1 MRRRSTVARMAVA
14 LLVGAVA
21 LAGCGGGAA
30 GAGQSS
36 GVPDPQG
43 VFVRSVNLTDLG
55 GLSFD
60 PATLGQGMYQ
70 FTYPVTNSF
79 LKARAGGQYEPDLAE
94 RVTIVDPSTIEVVL
108 RPELKFSDGAP
119 LNAQAAVTSIE
130 RTRDAKPAGLR
141 VAGGLDSIAAMTV
154 DSPTQFTITL
164 KTPTAGR
171 FYALLAEAETT
182 PVSPNTIAAPGDHRG
197 DVVTAGPFKIESY
210 DPGVQIRL
218 VKNDLYWD
226 AANVRLGAVEYRHAG
241 NGAAAVNAL
250 RGAGSDFV
258 SGSLLTHNDL
268 KGLPPTFASQ
278 STTLVPWGVS
288 MCMKDGSPLGDV
300 RVRQALN
307 YATDR
312 DAINKLIYGGDSRPA
327 WALTTPEDPAYD
339 TGLEG
344 VYEYNPERAR
354 QLLAEAGYPGGF
366 SIRAMTNAAEAR
378 HHEILQQQWAQVGV
392 QISVT
397 TSANITQDWYLAQ
410 GANAEVSGVQHRP
423 LPESLFRN
431 FGSNAISNVC
441 DYPLGPVDEC
451 AAAVAALEPSTE
463 EYRTRVKECQEIVVR
478 QEAVGVNTVY
488 MLFDSVWNASK
499 IANLT
504 WQLDQLTQPQP
515 DVTKIFVQK

>member
-1 MRRRSTVARMAVA
+1 MTRRSPVARTAVA
-14 LLVGAVA
+14 LLVGALA
-21 LAGCGGGAA
+21 LAGCGRGA
-30 GAGQSS
+30 GAVGQGS
-36 GVPDPQG
+36 GVPDPEG

-60 PATLGQGMYQ
+60 PASLGQGMYQ

-94 RVTIVDPSTIEVVL
+94 RVTIVDPSTIQVAL
-108 RPELKFSDGAP
+108 RPGLKFSDGAP
-119 LNAQAAVTSIE
+119 LDAQAAVASIQ

-141 VAGGLDSIAAMTV
+141 VAGGLDSIAAMTA
-154 DSPTQFTITL
+154 DSPTQLTISL

-182 PVSPNTIAAPGDHRG
+182 PVSPNTTAAPGDHRG
-197 DVVTAGPFKIESY
+197 DVLTAGPFKIESY

-226 AANVRLGAVEYRHAG
+226 AANVRLGAIEYRHTG
-241 NGAAAVNAL
+241 NRAAAVNAL
-250 RGAGSDFV
+250 RGGGSDFV
-258 SGSLLTHNDL
+258 NGTLLTHNDL
-268 KGLPPTFASQ
+268 EGLPPTFASE
-278 STTLVPWGVS
+278 STMLVPWGAS
-288 MCMKDGSPLGDV
+288 MCMSNANPLGDV

-312 DAINKLIYGGDSRPA
+312 DAINQLLYGGDSRPA
-327 WALTTPEDPAYD
+327 WALTTPDDPAYD
-339 TGLEG
+339 AGLEG
-344 VYEYNPERAR
+344 VYQYDPDRAR

-366 SIRAMTNAAEAR
+366 SIRAMTNANDAR
-378 HHEILQQQWAQVGV
+378 QHEILQQQWAQVGV
-392 QISVT
+392 QISIT
-397 TSANITQDWYLAQ
+397 TSANMTQDWYLAQ
-410 GANAEVSGVQHRP
+410 GANADVSGVQHRP

-441 DYPLGPVDEC
+441 DYPLGDVDEC
-451 AAAVAALEPSTE
+451 AAAVAALDPATE

-488 MLFDSVWNASK
+488 LLFDSVWNASK

-515 DVTKIFVQK
+515 DVTKIFVQR